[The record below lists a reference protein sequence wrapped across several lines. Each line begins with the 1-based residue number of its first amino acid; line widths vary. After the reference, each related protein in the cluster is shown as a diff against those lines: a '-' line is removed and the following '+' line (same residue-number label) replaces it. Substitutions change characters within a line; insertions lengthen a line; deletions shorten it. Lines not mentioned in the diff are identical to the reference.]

1 MSFFVAIGGQDMSNS
16 HYMISDAAKKVEV
29 ETHVLR
35 YWEEELNLTIKRN
48 EMGHR
53 YYTKEDIERF
63 IKIKTLKEQGFQLK
77 AIRLILVNG
86 NINRIDDDGKIVTN
100 SRIILDTISQS
111 EEPLEPSEKENVKL
125 DVIEKED
132 MVSPDRSEKNYRA
145 QMLLKKLI
153 SDVVKENNG
162 ELCDEIKNSV
172 IKELDY
178 QFRQQ
183 EEKEEERETNRVQRE
198 EEYYKRLDELVCNKA
213 RKKVVEPK
221 PKREKYK
228 LRKMK

>member
-1 MSFFVAIGGQDMSNS
+1 M
-16 HYMISDAAKKVEV
+16 
-29 ETHVLR
+29 
-35 YWEEELNLTIKRN
+35 
-48 EMGHR
+48 
-53 YYTKEDIERF
+53 
-63 IKIKTLKEQGFQLK
+63 
-77 AIRLILVNG
+77 
-86 NINRIDDDGKIVTN
+86 TN

-153 SDVVKENNG
+153 SDVVKKKNG
-162 ELCDEIKNSV
+162 EWCDEKKNSV